1 MTPDYAAAIGGRV
14 TDLLTENA
22 NAIQEAFE
30 AHGSTLKI
38 SVGVVL
44 GTRDSV
50 QGGVNRAAVVLSFDP
65 YPKEKPHEKI
75 KDQISFEWR

>member
-1 MTPDYAAAIGGRV
+1 MDKDYATAIGGRV

-22 NAIQEAFE
+22 EAIQDAFK
-30 AHGSTLKI
+30 AHGDTLRI
-38 SVGVVL
+38 SVGVIL

-65 YPKEKPHEKI
+65 YPKERAPEKI

>member
-1 MTPDYAAAIGGRV
+1 MDKEYAAAIGGRV

-22 NAIQEAFE
+22 SAIQEAFK
-30 AHGSTLKI
+30 AHGDNLRVSI
-38 SVGVVL
+38 GAIL

-65 YPKEKPHEKI
+65 YPKERAPEKI
-75 KDQISFEWR
+75 KDQISFEWK